1 MNFFISILTTMS
13 LLAGSAESRPAQL
26 PALKTVSSVDLN
38 RYAGT
43 WYEIARY
50 PAKFQK
56 KCVRDVRATY
66 TLRSDGKVEVLNQC
80 VQADGKIKTAKG
92 KAKIVDRTTNAKLK
106 VTFFWPF
113 YGDYWILELD
123 PEYKYAVVGEPK
135 RKYLW
140 ILSRSPE
147 MDPAVYDGILERLKT
162 IGYDPSK
169 LMKTSQSL
177 ATDKHR

>member
-1 MNFFISILTTMS
+1 MKLLISILTTLS
-13 LLAGSAESRPAQL
+13 LLAGSAESGPAQS
-26 PALKTVSSVDLN
+26 PELKTVSSVDLN
-38 RYAGT
+38 RYLGT

-50 PAKFQK
+50 PARFQE
-56 KCVRDVRATY
+56 KCAGDVRATY
-66 TLRSDGKVEVLNQC
+66 TLRSDGKIGVLNQC
-80 VQADGKIKTAKG
+80 VQADGKIKRAKG
-92 KAKIVDRTTNAKLK
+92 RAKIVDRTTNAKLK

-169 LMKTSQSL
+169 LMKTSQSS
-177 ATDKHR
+177 AHS

>member
-1 MNFFISILTTMS
+1 MNFFISILTTMF
-13 LLAGSAESRPAQL
+13 LLADSTEGLQAQP
-26 PALKTVSSVDLN
+26 PALTTVSSVDLN

-50 PAKFQK
+50 PTSFQK
-56 KCVRDVRATY
+56 KCVGDVRATY
-66 TLRSDGKVEVLNQC
+66 TLRSDGKIGVLNQC
-80 VQADGKIKTAKG
+80 LQANGKIETAKG
-92 KAKIVDRTTNAKLK
+92 RARIVDRTTNAKLK

-113 YGDYWILELD
+113 YGDYWILLLD

-147 MDPAVYDGILERLKT
+147 MDPAVYAGILERLKHMD
-162 IGYDPSK
+162 YDPSK
-169 LMKTSQSL
+169 LMKTAQSFS
-177 ATDKHR
+177 HR

>member
-1 MNFFISILTTMS
+1 MVFFVSILTTIS
-13 LLAGSAESRPAQL
+13 LLIGSDGSRLAPP

-50 PAKFQK
+50 PARFQK

-66 TLRSDGKVEVLNQC
+66 TVRSDGKVGVINQC

-113 YGDYWILELD
+113 YGDYWIVDLD
-123 PEYKYAVVGEPK
+123 PEYQYAVVGEPK

-147 MDPAVYDGILERLKT
+147 MDPAVYGAILERLKT

-177 ATDKHR
+177 ANG